1 MVGCWFGC
9 TVVVAALV
17 SPHAAAVDLDAR
29 REWTDDPVDWGAIK
43 AFNDHPY
50 SKAEITKYALWA
62 IKNLAARNADL
73 RAQLGELGACKGTRM
88 R

>member
-1 MVGCWFGC
+1 M
-9 TVVVAALV
+9 AALV
-17 SPHAAAVDLDAR
+17 SPHAAAVDLDAGR
-29 REWTDDPVDWGAIK
+29 KRDYHIDWGAIK

-62 IKNLAARNADL
+62 IKNLAARNAGL
-73 RAQLGELGACKGTRM
+73 RAQLGELGACKGTQM

>member
-1 MVGCWFGC
+1 M
-9 TVVVAALV
+9 VAALV
-17 SPHAAAVDLDAR
+17 SPHAAAVDPDAR
-29 REWTDDPVDWGAIK
+29 RERDYRIDWEAIK

-73 RAQLGELGACKGTRM
+73 RAQLGELGACEGTPM